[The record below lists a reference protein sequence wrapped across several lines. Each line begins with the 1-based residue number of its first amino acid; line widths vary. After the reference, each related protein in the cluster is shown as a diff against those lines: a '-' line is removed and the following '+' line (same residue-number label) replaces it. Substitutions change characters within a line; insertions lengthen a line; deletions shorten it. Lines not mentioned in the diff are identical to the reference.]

1 MNNMT
6 DLKLISM
13 DAAVD
18 NIMKGIKHLEVI
30 VEKLNEKVGALE
42 AKETKLEKQIDMLI
56 KELKDTREDSDK
68 LERKCEN
75 DVEYFKIVKKNRTDT
90 QRNL

>member
-56 KELKDTREDSDK
+56 KEPKDTREDSDK

-75 DVEYFKIVKKNRTDT
+75 YVEYFKIVKKNRTDT